1 MVKNYA
7 TGEGYQYKNGYVYA
21 HPTSES
27 KYCVKFKL
35 GDKSIVSEEIQFS
48 MTGDAIAVKLGDY
61 LKNKYDKVIV
71 FHHNDLDG
79 RGAAH
84 LLHEVGADH
93 FVEINYSDHNILNPI
108 EKTILGLDE
117 SELVVIVDYSMN
129 ADTFR
134 EVADTCKN
142 LIWLDHHRT
151 SFEVVDVIYSEFMDR
166 VKDGSL
172 MVNLNNSKCGTAI
185 TYEQIQNIIYTPVEN
200 TQRFVS
206 LVNDYDLWILR
217 FKESLWLNN
226 YVYASANYA
235 PGSEIYKNLIWDED
249 GDFDKALMVG
259 KKLTDLAK
267 EKNEVLYDAFS
278 FEVKKDNLKGIAIV
292 GYGNSQLFG
301 DHVND
306 YDFVMVTHKKGSVW
320 ETSLYTTK
328 NNVDVST
335 ICKALGG
342 GGHKKAA
349 GFKSEECPYGYED
362 AIFTRI

>member
-7 TGEGYQYKNGYVYA
+7 TGEGYQYRNGYVYA

-48 MTGDAIAVKLGDY
+48 MTGDAITVKLGDY
-61 LKNKYDKVIV
+61 LKNKYDKVVV

-93 FVEINYSDHNILNPI
+93 FVEINYSDHNILNPV

-134 EVADTCKN
+134 EVVDTCKN

-151 SFEVVDVIYSEFMDR
+151 SFEVVDVIYNEFMDR

-185 TYEQIQNIIYTPVEN
+185 TYEQIQDIICTPVEN

-278 FEVKKDNLKGIAIV
+278 FEVKKDELKGIAMV

-306 YDFVMVTHKKGSVW
+306 YDFVMVTHRKGSMW

>member
-7 TGEGYQYKNGYVYA
+7 TGKGYQYDLNVD
-21 HPTSES
+21 S

-35 GDKSIVSEEIQFS
+35 GDKTVESEEIQFS
-48 MTGDAIAVKLGDY
+48 MTGDAITVKLGDY
-61 LKNKYDKVIV
+61 LKNKYDKVVV

-84 LLHEVGADH
+84 LLYEVGADH
-93 FVEINYSDHNILNPI
+93 FVEVNYSDHNILNPV
-108 EKTILGLDE
+108 EKKILGLDE

-129 ADTFR
+129 AETFR
-134 EVADTCKN
+134 EVANTCKN

-151 SFEVVDVIYSEFMDR
+151 SFEVVDVIYKEFMDR

-185 TYEQIQNIIYTPVEN
+185 TYEHLRCQNIIYTPIET
-200 TQRFVS
+200 TQRFVN

-235 PGSEIYKNLIWDED
+235 PGSEIYKDLIWDEG

-278 FEVKKDNLKGIAIV
+278 FEVEKNGLKGIAMV

-301 DHVND
+301 DHVNE
-306 YDFVMVTHKKGSVW
+306 YDFAMITHKKGSMW

-349 GFKSEECPYGYED
+349 GFKSNKCPYGYED